1 MIFEI
6 VVGVIGY
13 LFRFF
18 FGWFRW
24 ITFDDFFERISR
36 PRHLTEPRRSRR
48 EKKPEDSPIPEFK
61 REGQYDLPWPS
72 ELGPPPDDLELRQSE
87 DAP

>member
-18 FGWFRW
+18 SAGSGGSPLM
-24 ITFDDFFERISR
+24 TSLSASR
-36 PRHLTEPRRSRR
+36 GLVT
-48 EKKPEDSPIPEFK
+48 
-61 REGQYDLPWPS
+61 
-72 ELGPPPDDLELRQSE
+72 
-87 DAP
+87 